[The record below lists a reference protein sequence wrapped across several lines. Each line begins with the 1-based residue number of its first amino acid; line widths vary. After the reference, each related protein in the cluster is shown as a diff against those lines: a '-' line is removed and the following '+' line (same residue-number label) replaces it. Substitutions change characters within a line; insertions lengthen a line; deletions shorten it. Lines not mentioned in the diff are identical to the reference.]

1 MFYESLFNPSIHRPV
16 KACLT
21 GAGEFG
27 ASFLFQ
33 AQGMPLL
40 EVPAVCTRTVQRA
53 VDAYENAGIPASK
66 VRVCES
72 AEDAKKAYADGFN
85 VVVDSFEYI
94 ADLPLDVLV
103 ESSGAPEASAAA
115 AELAIER
122 GMHVVMVSKETDSV
136 VGSILARKA
145 AERGLVYTTGD
156 GDQPSLLIGLI
167 SWGRVLGMNIVG
179 AGKSSEYDFIYDP
192 ARDMVLC
199 PGQKQEIATPGMGS
213 LWQFGNRPAE
223 EVVGKRRAMLTSL
236 SHRSVPD
243 LCEMAVVANAT
254 APDCEGIVNLCVSGL
269 TLEDGA
275 MEAKDYAV
283 RVAALLAAL
292 PLTRSAT
299 YVNLPEVVGCD
310 ALAEPDEAV
319 DAGKLIIVPGREG
332 YRLGRAVNSLTTLTP
347 DKAAPFQKIKIVE
360 GIDLI
365 RGDIAKAFESGYV
378 GKVLNDYDNKLL
390 LVTAINAYLK
400 GLEGDVLD
408 KTADN
413 RCFVSLSGQRSY
425 LESRGTDT
433 SEMKDTDIL
442 KANTGSQVFLEAKLT
457 FCDAME
463 DLALVIS
470 M

>member
-85 VVVDSFEYI
+85 VVVDSFECI

-254 APDCEGIVNLCVSGL
+254 GMMPDRPLFHAPVARIDEMPDLFCPKADGGLFDRRGGDARADDHGAERLSRGVFIAGHARALGDGEPRLDRLLHGGFVVAGMALFAADADPVVEDVFGRRVEFPRYGEGREITHVAAPAAAQLVDDEPAPLGEIGRREL
-269 TLEDGA
+269 YHAERVGRPGIEVTRGQPHAPGA
-275 MEAKDYAV
+275 DQRVDLV
-283 RVAALLAAL
+283 RVAVALLPAGAAG
-292 PLTRSAT
+292 
-299 YVNLPEVVGCD
+299 PE
-310 ALAEPDEAV
+310 
-319 DAGKLIIVPGREG
+319 
-332 YRLGRAVNSLTTLTP
+332 
-347 DKAAPFQKIKIVE
+347 
-360 GIDLI
+360 
-365 RGDIAKAFESGYV
+365 
-378 GKVLNDYDNKLL
+378 
-390 LVTAINAYLK
+390 
-400 GLEGDVLD
+400 
-408 KTADN
+408 
-413 RCFVSLSGQRSY
+413 
-425 LESRGTDT
+425 
-433 SEMKDTDIL
+433 
-442 KANTGSQVFLEAKLT
+442 
-457 FCDAME
+457 
-463 DLALVIS
+463 
-470 M
+470 

>member
-85 VVVDSFEYI
+85 VVVDRFDYI

-122 GMHVVMVSKETDSV
+122 GMHVVMVSKATDSV

-213 LWQFGNRPAE
+213 LWQFGDRPAE

-254 APDCEGIVNLCVSGL
+254 GMMPDRPLFHAPVARIDEMPDLFCPKADGGLFDAPGRLDIFNCFRRPDEASMAGGVFIVVECKDKKSWQVLKAKGHPCSRNDRYAALYHPAHLLGVETGTSVLAAALMKHATGGDNLRPLCDLCGR
-269 TLEDGA
+269 
-275 MEAKDYAV
+275 AV
-283 RVAALLAAL
+283 RDLPKGTVLDMGGHHHTIDGVEGVLNPAAAIGPDAAL
-292 PLTRSAT
+292 PFYLLSHRTLCRD
-299 YVNLPEVVGCD
+299 VP
-310 ALAEPDEAV
+310 
-319 DAGKLIIVPGREG
+319 AGKLITLGDLDMPEESTLLRLRREQ
-332 YRLGRAVNSLTTLTP
+332 
-347 DKAAPFQKIKIVE
+347 DKAF
-360 GIDLI
+360 G
-365 RGDIAKAFESGYV
+365 
-378 GKVLNDYDNKLL
+378 
-390 LVTAINAYLK
+390 LVK
-400 GLEGDVLD
+400 
-408 KTADN
+408 
-413 RCFVSLSGQRSY
+413 
-425 LESRGTDT
+425 
-433 SEMKDTDIL
+433 
-442 KANTGSQVFLEAKLT
+442 
-457 FCDAME
+457 
-463 DLALVIS
+463 
-470 M
+470 

>member
-103 ESSGAPEASAAA
+103 ESSGATEASAAA

-167 SWGRVLGMNIVG
+167 SWGRRRISVRGGIAVPRGHGKPCDRRYQLGR
-179 AGKSSEYDFIYDP
+179 F
-192 ARDMVLC
+192 
-199 PGQKQEIATPGMGS
+199 
-213 LWQFGNRPAE
+213 
-223 EVVGKRRAMLTSL
+223 
-236 SHRSVPD
+236 
-243 LCEMAVVANAT
+243 
-254 APDCEGIVNLCVSGL
+254 
-269 TLEDGA
+269 LEA
-275 MEAKDYAV
+275 
-283 RVAALLAAL
+283 
-292 PLTRSAT
+292 
-299 YVNLPEVVGCD
+299 
-310 ALAEPDEAV
+310 
-319 DAGKLIIVPGREG
+319 DAGKRGVRSR
-332 YRLGRAVNSLTTLTP
+332 RLRRYPRPRRLRRP
-347 DKAAPFQKIKIVE
+347 
-360 GIDLI
+360 
-365 RGDIAKAFESGYV
+365 RH
-378 GKVLNDYDNKLL
+378 
-390 LVTAINAYLK
+390 
-400 GLEGDVLD
+400 
-408 KTADN
+408 
-413 RCFVSLSGQRSY
+413 
-425 LESRGTDT
+425 
-433 SEMKDTDIL
+433 
-442 KANTGSQVFLEAKLT
+442 
-457 FCDAME
+457 
-463 DLALVIS
+463 
-470 M
+470 